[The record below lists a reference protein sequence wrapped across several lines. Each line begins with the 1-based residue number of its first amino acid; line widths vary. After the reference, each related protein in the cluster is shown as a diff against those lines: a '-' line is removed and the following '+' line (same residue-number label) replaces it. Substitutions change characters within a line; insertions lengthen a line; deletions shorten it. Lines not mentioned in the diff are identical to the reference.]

1 MEPTFSLSAE
11 DAAVLKRII
20 LDHQLPLLLLV
31 ETMPPLVFVHLYL
44 CLCLYL
50 YLCLCLYLCW
60 MVAPRWRV
68 ACEAATGCIFMSLQ
82 PGSQAT
88 QVTKPHGSSPKY

>member
-1 MEPTFSLSAE
+1 MESTFSLSAE
-11 DAAVLKRII
+11 DAAVLKHII
-20 LDHQLPLLLLV
+20 LDHHLPLLLLV

-44 CLCLYL
+44 CLCL
-50 YLCLCLYLCW
+50 CLYLCW

-68 ACEAATGCIFMSLQ
+68 ACEAATTATGCIFMSLQ